1 MTRDQTMAQFL
12 ADTGVIGLEEVA
24 KHPMRH
30 VLTGALGTKGGR
42 TKVDLRGMRL
52 VDGDQILLSTDGL
65 TEMMPDDRIA
75 DVLARGGS
83 SSDACAAL
91 IDQALAAGG
100 KDNVTVVL
108 GRYRIT
114 ENR

>member
-1 MTRDQTMAQFL
+1 M
-12 ADTGVIGLEEVA
+12 IGLEEVA
-24 KHPMRH
+24 THPMRH

-52 VDGDQILLSTDGL
+52 VDGDQILLSTDGFDR
-65 TEMMPDDRIA
+65 DDAGRQN
-75 DVLARGGS
+75 RGRVGS
-83 SSDACAAL
+83 RWIIERCVPAL

-108 GRYRIT
+108 GRYLDQGESLRLRAQAQIAT
-114 ENR
+114 HA